1 MRIENVNS
9 VEINR
14 FTCEGMNHLENVNC
28 EKMNRVKNPLV
39 KKWVIW
45 KCDESCEKILWIN
58 WSMWR
63 WRKREKKS
71 HVKEWIVL
79 KWRNCFFFLK
89 INGRNYFKR
98 ESCEKITCEELN
110 HMEINGSCGEKKK
123 ESYSM
128 KNRNMWIVR
137 ILIDLHV
144 KEWIVKMNYVKNW
157 IIWKEPNHMKRNE
170 SRERSHVENKWIVK
184 ISHVRKHICESCE
197 SFSVRAHR
205 RR

>member
-79 KWRNCFFFLK
+79 KWRNCFLKKK

-123 ESYSM
+123 RIIQYE
-128 KNRNMWIVR
+128 KQKHVNRANINWFTCQG
-137 ILIDLHV
+137 
-144 KEWIVKMNYVKNW
+144 MNREN
-157 IIWKEPNHMKRNE
+157 ELCEELNHMKRTE
-170 SRERSHVENKWIVK
+170 SYEKKRITWK
-184 ISHVRKHICESCE
+184 IACGK
-197 SFSVRAHR
+197 
-205 RR
+205 